1 MSLEIVQKVRDEL
14 YPGNQ
19 PLNDR
24 VKAFQI
30 TKHVAWILRDH
41 GWKLV
46 AAKPGSLNNVEGH
59 TGDII
64 AKDDGFHVDILED
77 GEGKAFAAWQEH
89 HDQAEK
95 DAIRPRVVPPIRMPA
110 LFGDEPQ
117 EPGGPQT
124 GQSVSLAPILEA
136 IASLR
141 RQHDEKT
148 AVLERKIDELAAIVR
163 AHAATQPPAAA
174 VDLSPV
180 LAAINDERA
189 IEIRVPA
196 LGTARGR
203 LLAGAQ

>member
-1 MSLEIVQKVRDEL
+1 MSLQVVQKVRDRL
-14 YPGNQ
+14 FPGNQ

-24 VKAFQI
+24 VKAFEI

-46 AAKPGSLNNVEGH
+46 KAKPGSLNNVDGH

-64 AKDDGFHVDILED
+64 AREDGFHVDILED
-77 GEGKAFAAWQEH
+77 GEGKAFASWQEH

-95 DAIRPRVVPPIRMPA
+95 DAIRPRVVPPIPMPR
-110 LFGDEPQ
+110 LFDDEPA
-117 EPGGPQT
+117 EPGTPHTQPAVNLT
-124 GQSVSLAPILEA
+124 PILEA
-136 IASLR
+136 IAAL
-141 RQHDEKT
+141 D
-148 AVLERKIDELAAIVR
+148 RKIDSLSTAVRELGAN
-163 AHAATQPPAAA
+163 QPPAA
-174 VDLSPV
+174 VDLTPV

-203 LLAGAQ
+203 LLGRG

>member
-1 MSLEIVQKVRDEL
+1 MSLELVQKVRDKL
-14 YPGNQ
+14 YPGNR

-30 TKHVAWILRDH
+30 TKHVAWILRDR

-46 AAKPGSLNNVEGH
+46 AAKPGSLNNVEGY
-59 TGDII
+59 TGDVI

-95 DAIRPRVVPPIRMPA
+95 DAIRPRVVPPVPMPP
-110 LFGDEPQ
+110 LFDDEPG
-117 EPGGPQT
+117 EPQT
-124 GQSVSLAPILEA
+124 GEPPDLTPILEA
-136 IASLR
+136 IAALR
-141 RQHDEKT
+141 RDHDEKT
-148 AVLERKIDELAAIVR
+148 AALARKVDDLAAAIR
-163 AHAATQPPAAA
+163 DLATSPRPA

-203 LLAGAQ
+203 IVARAQ

>member
-1 MSLEIVQKVRDEL
+1 MSLEIVQKVRDKL
-14 YPGNQ
+14 FPGNQ

-30 TKHVAWILRDH
+30 TKHVAWMLRH
-41 GWKLV
+41 QGFNLV
-46 AAKPGSLNNVEGH
+46 TAKPGSLNNVEGH

-95 DAIRPRVVPPIRMPA
+95 DAIRPRVVPPIPMPA
-110 LFGDEPQ
+110 LFGDAEAPAPSQ
-117 EPGGPQT
+117 PANLT
-124 GQSVSLAPILEA
+124 PILEA
-136 IASLR
+136 IAALR
-141 RQHDEKT
+141 QQHDEKT
-148 AVLERKIDELAAIVR
+148 AGLQRKIDDLIAIVR
-163 AHAATQPPAAA
+163 QLAASQHPAA

-189 IEIRVPA
+189 IEIRLAA

-203 LLAGAQ
+203 ILARVQ

>member
-1 MSLEIVQKVRDEL
+1 MSLELVQKVRDKL
-14 YPGNQ
+14 YPGNR

-30 TKHVAWILRDH
+30 TKHVAWILRNE

-46 AAKPGSLNNVEGH
+46 AAKTGSLNNVEGH
-59 TGDII
+59 TADII

-95 DAIRPRVVPPIRMPA
+95 DAIRPRVVPPIPMPV
-110 LFGDEPQ
+110 LFGDDEESEAPQ
-117 EPGGPQT
+117 PNLT
-124 GQSVSLAPILEA
+124 PILEA
-136 IASLR
+136 IAALR
-141 RQHDEKT
+141 RQHDDK
-148 AVLERKIDELAAIVR
+148 AAALERKIDDLAIVVR
-163 AHAATQPPAAA
+163 QLASQGPAAA

-189 IEIRVPA
+189 IEIRLPA

-203 LLAGAQ
+203 VLARA